1 MLVQRSFGVL
11 RHLTLGLS
19 CLCLIEAEVPF
30 LPGLQW
36 CLAPVLL
43 LVLLAYWT
51 EGRWVL
57 PVWGANLLGA
67 FIAAGALVWV
77 VLQLIQSESWVSRVT
92 MPIVMVPQAGPVL
105 LSLLLVKLFR
115 PQGPD
120 DFWSLQGLGL
130 LQVGLGCVLANTPTF
145 GFLLLAYFSAVVACL
160 ALHNQLHHEGRGMS
174 HLPGSLT
181 FRPSLLGFTGR
192 WMAIISGLTLL
203 LFLLTPR
210 PDGAAWDPLNRF
222 VLESQ
227 PAGPTH
233 IGLSEEIDLTRV
245 GTVQLDEEVAVQVL
259 ATDAEGK
266 PKLDLPPDQRWRN
279 IILDHYESGH
289 WRAERPA
296 VGLGWERPP
305 QRILPDFGPQQYV
318 LTFTTRPGQPGGF
331 VLAEPIRFG
340 PPETPLPVVVL
351 PRPMMEGSGPRGD
364 RNPRM
369 FGMRSRSPLFY
380 EFRGTVL
387 PVLFAP
393 TRDVRYRQVVLPPQ
407 LPDRTPAEGLTD
419 EYRGVQLRQQPVADL
434 RTWTRDLLRRLAN
447 APNSSLPPRI
457 VSQLA
462 LNNPSMPLPRE
473 DWGVVAR
480 VLTNHLANSAEY
492 TYTLKLNRKDTE
504 LDPVLD
510 FLINLKRGHC
520 ERYAAA
526 LTLMLRSVD
535 IPARVVQGFRGAEP
549 VGEGEYVIRH
559 NQAHSWVE
567 ALVPRSNAN
576 DFDWLMLDPTPSTP
590 APEEEEFVLAQWWE
604 DSWQNA
610 LQLWRELIVDYNAD
624 LQTSLW
630 NRITQGPLPGI
641 LMRLGL
647 ALLAGLLTLAAVV
660 FLRRSRWV
668 RSVRSVRPANTP
680 PFYTRFLS
688 LFTRY
693 APLSPRPAQTPL
705 EFSALAREFL
715 QARPTLAG
723 HADLPGRLVELFYRC
738 RFGGQALKEDESRAI
753 EVELDRLAD
762 ALHKSAR

>member
-1 MLVQRSFGVL
+1 
-11 RHLTLGLS
+11 
-19 CLCLIEAEVPF
+19 
-30 LPGLQW
+30 
-36 CLAPVLL
+36 
-43 LVLLAYWT
+43 
-51 EGRWVL
+51 
-57 PVWGANLLGA
+57 
-67 FIAAGALVWV
+67 
-77 VLQLIQSESWVSRVT
+77 
-92 MPIVMVPQAGPVL
+92 
-105 LSLLLVKLFR
+105 
-115 PQGPD
+115 
-120 DFWSLQGLGL
+120 
-130 LQVGLGCVLANTPTF
+130 
-145 GFLLLAYFSAVVACL
+145 
-160 ALHNQLHHEGRGMS
+160 
-174 HLPGSLT
+174 
-181 FRPSLLGFTGR
+181 
-192 WMAIISGLTLL
+192 
-203 LFLLTPR
+203 
-210 PDGAAWDPLNRF
+210 
-222 VLESQ
+222 
-227 PAGPTH
+227 
-233 IGLSEEIDLTRV
+233 
-245 GTVQLDEEVAVQVL
+245 
-259 ATDAEGK
+259 
-266 PKLDLPPDQRWRN
+266 
-279 IILDHYESGH
+279 
-289 WRAERPA
+289 
-296 VGLGWERPP
+296 
-305 QRILPDFGPQQYV
+305 
-318 LTFTTRPGQPGGF
+318 
-331 VLAEPIRFG
+331 
-340 PPETPLPVVVL
+340 
-351 PRPMMEGSGPRGD
+351 
-364 RNPRM
+364 
-369 FGMRSRSPLFY
+369 
-380 EFRGTVL
+380 
-387 PVLFAP
+387 
-393 TRDVRYRQVVLPPQ
+393 
-407 LPDRTPAEGLTD
+407 
-419 EYRGVQLRQQPVADL
+419 
-434 RTWTRDLLRRLAN
+434 
-447 APNSSLPPRI
+447 
-457 VSQLA
+457 
-462 LNNPSMPLPRE
+462 
-473 DWGVVAR
+473 VAR
-480 VLTNHLANSAEY
+480 VLTDHLANSAEY